1 MDTTS
6 PLQAASSATD
16 RIREMVG
23 HKRSYSP
30 RQEQIL
36 DVLEELFVTKGFRA
50 WTVDELVA
58 AAQCSRK
65 TLYELA
71 PSKGQLFVLV
81 LDRMWRRLGEQAR
94 AAIAQ
99 EGTADAQIAGFV
111 RNGFSVFKF
120 PWGAVFEDIESYA
133 PARRLHHDHIDV
145 GIDFLANLIH
155 AGIDHGDFRPVNPR
169 VAAETLAAGMIHL
182 TQQAVLNRIGAPAE
196 QVIGE
201 LTEIVLAGLKPPGPA
216 RRPSRARPGTR

>member
-36 DVLEELFVTKGFRA
+36 DVLEELFVAKGFRA
-50 WTVDELVA
+50 WTVDELVV

-65 TLYELA
+65 TLYDLA

-94 AAIAQ
+94 SSIAR
-99 EGTADAQIAGFV
+99 EGTADAQIASFV
-111 RNGFSVFKF
+111 HNGFSVFRF

-145 GIDFLANLIH
+145 GIDFLANLIQ
-155 AGIDHGDFRPVNPR
+155 AGIDTGHFRPANSRLV
-169 VAAETLAAGMIHL
+169 AETLAVSVIHL
-182 TQQAVLNRIGAPAE
+182 TRQTVLDQIRLPAGQAVN
-196 QVIGE
+196 E
-201 LTEIVLAGLKPPGPA
+201 LTEMILAGIKPA
-216 RRPSRARPGTR
+216 RASRAARTR

>member
-58 AAQCSRK
+58 EAQCSRK

-94 AAIAQ
+94 ASIAQ
-99 EGTADAQIAGFV
+99 EGTADAQIASFV
-111 RNGFSVFKF
+111 RNGFSVFRF
-120 PWGAVFEDIESYA
+120 PW
-133 PARRLHHDHIDV
+133 ARCSRTSS
-145 GIDFLANLIH
+145 
-155 AGIDHGDFRPVNPR
+155 P
-169 VAAETLAAGMIHL
+169 T
-182 TQQAVLNRIGAPAE
+182 
-196 QVIGE
+196 
-201 LTEIVLAGLKPPGPA
+201 
-216 RRPSRARPGTR
+216 RRPGASITTTSTSGSTFWPT